1 MQDHYG
7 IYDMSVW
14 FSSVLS
20 QIDMLFAWAPGQ
32 QRFRELTWTKLSRL
46 RQFDYKD

>member
-20 QIDMLFAWAPGQ
+20 QIDMLFAWAAGQ
-32 QRFRELTWTKLSRL
+32 RRFRELPWTNIQTL
-46 RQFDYKD
+46 